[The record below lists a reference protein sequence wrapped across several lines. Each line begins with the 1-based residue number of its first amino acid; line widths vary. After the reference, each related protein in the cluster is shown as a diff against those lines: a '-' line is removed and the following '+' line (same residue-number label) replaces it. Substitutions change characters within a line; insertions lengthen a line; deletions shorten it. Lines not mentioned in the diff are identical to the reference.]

1 MCYKSDNSFGSD
13 NLSESGL
20 YIRSDNL
27 SESSIYHKRC
37 LQIININ
44 DTIGPFD
51 IKPDDIITISS
62 DIVSSASSNEDIKA
76 YSRTITF
83 KDLCTA
89 IARQIVANDLNI
101 ENGAV

>member
-1 MCYKSDNSFGSD
+1 MCCKSDNSFMSD
-13 NLSESGL
+13 NSSESGM
-20 YIRSDNL
+20 Y
-27 SESSIYHKRC
+27 YKRC
-37 LQIININ
+37 LQIANIN
-44 DTIGPFD
+44 DVAGPLD

-62 DIVSSASSNEDIKA
+62 DIVSNEYSSEDIKV

-89 IARQIVANDLNI
+89 IARQIVANDLDI

>member
-1 MCYKSDNSFGSD
+1 MCYKIDNSFISDNS
-13 NLSESGL
+13 SESGID
-20 YIRSDNL
+20 IRFDNS
-27 SESSIYHKRC
+27 SESDMYCKRC
-37 LQIININ
+37 LQITNIN
-44 DTIGPFD
+44 DAAGPFD

-62 DIVSSASSNEDIKA
+62 DIYSSAYSDADIKVH
-76 YSRTITF
+76 SRTITF